1 MSDTQ
6 IRLPRTGDADVTFTG
21 RQIAEADPAGDPNR
35 WHELRL
41 YAVEGDGY
49 ALAIQYRTRWQGELG
64 RDDVYLI
71 SAERGDEVARTL
83 REHDPVAAV
92 AGFPPGEQFAEKQAR
107 LLADLRQRYDVQV
120 SELLREADITT
131 PAAVAMTDRITE
143 LHLRRYRNLLARGL
157 AAIDLTRNEACLICD
172 ALNGTAIFEQ
182 EYMFIGAEV
191 QDSIRL
197 NHTDEKWSVDGPA
210 IVRKLTAAS
219 PVTLCAIADAAERF
233 WEHPERDTDQLL
245 REVGLLRET

>member
-1 MSDTQ
+1 MDDNTT

-21 RQIAEADPAGDPNR
+21 HQIAGAEPAGRPNR

-49 ALAIQYRTRWQGELG
+49 ALAVQYRTQWQGELG

-71 SAERGDEVARTL
+71 GADRSDEVTRTL
-83 REHDPVAAV
+83 REHDPIAAV

-107 LLADLRQRYDVQV
+107 LKADLRQRYEAQV
-120 SELLREADITT
+120 SELLREANITT
-131 PAAVAMTDRITE
+131 TAAGAMTDRTTE

-157 AAIDLTRNEACLICD
+157 AAIDLTRDEACLICD
-172 ALNGTAIFEQ
+172 ALNGTVIFEQ
-182 EYMFIGAEV
+182 EYIFIGAEI

-197 NHTDEKWSVDGPA
+197 DHTDEKWSVDGPA
-210 IVRKLTAAS
+210 LVRKLAGAS

-233 WEHPERDTDQLL
+233 WEHPERDTDTQL
-245 REVGLLRET
+245 REVGLLRD